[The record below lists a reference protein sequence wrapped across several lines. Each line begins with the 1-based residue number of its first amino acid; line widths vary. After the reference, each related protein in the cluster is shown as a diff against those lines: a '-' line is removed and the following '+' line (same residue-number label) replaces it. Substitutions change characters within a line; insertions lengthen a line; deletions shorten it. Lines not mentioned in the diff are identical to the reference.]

1 MEKYGVTE
9 EDISGTEWSSKKII
23 REKIN
28 IRFRNNLTKDNENK
42 SKLGYFLEGRG
53 EWKAETPAQYMNQL
67 TRKQASTIF
76 KTRTRMIKVKAN
88 YKNGHKN
95 LRCRACG
102 DKSGMI
108 KWTET
113 QMHCL
118 EVCAGLHQEDNTRI
132 RKENIFSDDIETL
145 RNSAKG
151 IDNLMGQLE
160 G

>member
-1 MEKYGVTE
+1 
-9 EDISGTEWSSKKII
+9 
-23 REKIN
+23 
-28 IRFRNNLTKDNENK
+28 
-42 SKLGYFLEGRG
+42 
-53 EWKAETPAQYMNQL
+53 MNQL

-102 DKSGMI
+102 DKSGII

-118 EVCAGLHQEDNTRI
+118 EVCAKLHPQDHTRI
-132 RKENIFSDDIETL
+132 RKEILFSEELNSL
-145 RNSAKG
+145 RTTAKQ